1 MFRVIRLRVHSYHK
15 VYHFLIPAILESVG
29 GRVILE
35 AVDNVE
41 MKDAVDIDCV
51 LIGSWLTRIVT
62 TLKLSRKL
70 SKFRKYNVNVDIL
83 WSV

>member
-15 VYHFLIPAILESVG
+15 VYHFLIPAILEYVG

-35 AVDNVE
+35 SVDNVQ

-62 TLKLSRKL
+62 TLKLRRKL

>member
-1 MFRVIRLRVHSYHK
+1 MFRVIRLRVHSYYK

-62 TLKLSRKL
+62 ILKLSRKL

-83 WSV
+83 WSI

>member
-35 AVDNVE
+35 AVDNVQME
-41 MKDAVDIDCV
+41 DAVDMDCV
-51 LIGSWLTRIVT
+51 LIGRLLTRIVT
-62 TLKLSRKL
+62 TLKLRRKL
-70 SKFRKYNVNVDIL
+70 AKFRKYKVNVDIL
-83 WSV
+83 WSI

>member
-1 MFRVIRLRVHSYHK
+1 MF
-15 VYHFLIPAILESVG
+15 
-29 GRVILE
+29 RVILE
-35 AVDNVE
+35 AVDNVK